1 MRSQRQ
7 YLQDIVE
14 AIDAAESFA
23 EGVTFDELE
32 GNLEKQYALQR
43 AFEIIGEATKQI
55 NVDLRQR
62 HPEMPWADM
71 AGMRDVIVHQYF
83 AVQLETVW
91 TTIRDRF
98 PSIRDELQHI
108 VDKIASED

>member
-1 MRSQRQ
+1 MTHVFS
-7 YLQDIVE
+7 
-14 AIDAAESFA
+14 
-23 EGVTFDELE
+23 
-32 GNLEKQYALQR
+32 EKT
-43 AFEIIGEATKQI
+43 TKQI

-71 AGMRDVIVHQYF
+71 AGRRDVIVHQYF

-108 VDKIASED
+108 ADKIASEE